1 MLHLLLRTAE
11 WIESVVAW
19 LHLRPWS
26 SERVERTLTSAS
38 TVLVLFV
45 SILLLSTGSCLEE
58 IGEHVVLRV
67 ILLLLLKKLLLCQRL
82 GLLSISSSGR
92 NGLLA
97 SRHHVLHHHYHL
109 LHLLKHGLLLLIRIC
124 LLLLH

>member
-26 SERVERTLTSAS
+26 SEWVERTLTSAS
-38 TVLVLFV
+38 TVLFV
-45 SILLLSTGSCLEE
+45 SILLLSTGGCLEE

-67 ILLLLLKKLLLCQRL
+67 ILLLLLKKLLLCERL
-82 GLLSISSSGR
+82 GLLSISSSCR

-97 SRHHVLHHHYHL
+97 IRHHILHHHYHL
-109 LHLLKHGLLLLIRIC
+109 LHLLKHGLLLLIRIS